1 MLRTLSLALALCVTC
16 LGSSHAV
23 DVNLFGNLGTVN
35 ASTTSNTV
43 GYLSGSQQNQFNS
56 QGFTVGSTAYALS
69 RIDLGLGSTG
79 IPSPVVS
86 IYSDSASNPGTSL
99 ATFTTTSTVDSKQVY
114 SFTGSFTLSA
124 NTSYWI
130 VLSQTNSASTQESYE
145 WYSND
150 AFTNPSASNGSG
162 FTYLGTSEKNNVGG
176 SWSATLGSLSINVAG
191 TAVPEPSTY
200 ALGLIATG
208 VLAAMARRR
217 KARTA

>member
-23 DVNLFGNLGTVN
+23 DVDLFGNLGTVN
-35 ASTTSNTV
+35 ASTDSVTV
-43 GYLSGSQQNQFNS
+43 GYITSGIENQFES
-56 QGFTVGSTAYALS
+56 QGFSVGSTAYVLS
-69 RIDLGLGSTG
+69 RIDLGLQSFGS
-79 IPSPVVS
+79 PSPVVS
-86 IYSDSASNPGTSL
+86 IYTDAANEPGTPL
-99 ATFTTTSTVDSKQVY
+99 AAFTTTSTVASKQVY

-130 VLSQTNSASTQESYE
+130 VLSNSNSASIERYD
-145 WYSND
+145 WYTND
-150 AFTNPSASNGSG
+150 ASTPPSAINGSG
-162 FTYLGTSEKNNVGG
+162 FTYLLSKERDNVGG
-176 SWSATLGSLSINVAG
+176 TWDPANMPNLSINLAG